1 MNIDKAAGS
10 PAAPVVSAVPILPE
24 ALVASEESTA
34 LEVPEAS
41 GLSEAPAVFA
51 DISYPCTRSEIC
63 KVLPHRDP
71 FLWLDRIISCT
82 PGKAVVAEL
91 EVAADLAVFEGHF
104 PAHPVFPGVLVMEA
118 LAQAASFCILVGRGG
133 HGTLGFLAAIDEARF
148 RNQVRP
154 QDVLR
159 LEAVITKSSSRMCVA
174 QVSAWV
180 GDTLCASA
188 TQKYVIAPA
197 ANTATSTNT
206 PAASYAPAKGPGHGA
221 GED

>member
-1 MNIDKAAGS
+1 MSIENAAGS
-10 PAAPVVSAVPILPE
+10 PQAPE
-24 ALVASEESTA
+24 A
-34 LEVPEAS
+34 P
-41 GLSEAPAVFA
+41 EAPAVLEAPQAPEPPEPPEAPAAPEAPGAFA
-51 DISYPCTRSEIC
+51 GIGYPCTRAEIR

-71 FLWLDRIISCT
+71 FLWLDRIVSCT
-82 PGKAVVAEL
+82 PGKTVVAEL
-91 EVAADLAVFEGHF
+91 EVAADLAVFAGHF

-118 LAQAASFCILVGRGG
+118 LAQAASFCILVERGG

-159 LEAVITKSSSRMCVA
+159 LEAAITKSSSRMCVA

-197 ANTATSTNT
+197 ANTATSTNI